1 MKAPVNTAPGD
12 ASDPVHR
19 DRAWW
24 RGEARRSRTDWSSLL
39 RQRIKVLAW
48 VRAGRPPLAQWNRSM
63 PEAVRLAEAVEQQG
77 RDQDI
82 IPGDCT

>member
-1 MKAPVNTAPGD
+1 MNALVDIIPGD
-12 ASDPVHR
+12 ASGTVHR

-48 VRAGRPPLAQWNRSM
+48 VRAGRPPLGQWHGSIS
-63 PEAVRLAEAVEQQG
+63 EGAE
-77 RDQDI
+77 
-82 IPGDCT
+82 

>member
-1 MKAPVNTAPGD
+1 MNAPVNIAPGD

-39 RQRIKVLAW
+39 RQRVTVLAW
-48 VRAGRPPLAQWNRSM
+48 VRAGRPPLGRWQGVTSEN
-63 PEAVRLAEAVEQQG
+63 AE
-77 RDQDI
+77 
-82 IPGDCT
+82 